1 MMSDLLC
8 PVKQCLI
15 WLKLRCFSKIL
26 AIGWKIQILN
36 VIKISLIFLNLGIC
50 CQIKNCP
57 GFFWSYLYFWY
68 YCRNSFE
75 LKIFLLILK
84 YIEIL

>member
-8 PVKQCLI
+8 PVKHCLI

-36 VIKISLIFLNLGIC
+36 VIKIV
-50 CQIKNCP
+50 
-57 GFFWSYLYFWY
+57 
-68 YCRNSFE
+68 
-75 LKIFLLILK
+75 
-84 YIEIL
+84 